1 MKDLIIFDSFNLFGK
16 PISFSDHALD
26 RMSQRGATTEE
37 VSLTINGPRVEDA
50 KDGRKKAMRSFAV
63 PQTWAGKSYE
73 GKTLE
78 VIFDDGETVRT
89 VITVIVY
96 WGK

>member
-1 MKDLIIFDSFNLFGK
+1 MVFNSFLLFGK
-16 PISFSDHALD
+16 PIAFSKHALD
-26 RMSQRGATTEE
+26 RMLERGATQEE
-37 VSLTINGPRVEDA
+37 VSLTIENSKIETA
-50 KDGRKKAMRSFAV
+50 KDGRKSAMKSFAT
-63 PQTWAGKSYE
+63 PQTWAGKNYD

-78 VIFDDGETVRT
+78 VIFDDGENVIT